1 MIRNRLPAGAEP
13 LRLPRPPVPA
23 AAPGSFILFPVA
35 QLPGLSAAQEAL
47 YRQAFEQAQE
57 AARPSLPER
66 DLAGVW
72 N

>member
-1 MIRNRLPAGAEP
+1 MSHNRLPTTREP
-13 LRLPRPPVPA
+13 LCLPRPPAPPI
-23 AAPGSFILFPVA
+23 APGSFVLYPAVG
-35 QLPGLSAAQEAL
+35 LMELSAAQQGL
-47 YRQAFEQAQE
+47 YRWAFEQAQQ

>member
-1 MIRNRLPAGAEP
+1 MSRNRLPIAAESI
-13 LRLPRPPVPA
+13 RLPSPPPPPIA
-23 AAPGSFILFPVA
+23 AGSFVLCPMVSLGSISPV
-35 QLPGLSAAQEAL
+35 QQDL
-47 YRQAFEQAQE
+47 YRWALAQAQE

>member
-1 MIRNRLPAGAEP
+1 MSRNRLPIAGEA
-13 LRLPRPPVPA
+13 LRLPRPPAPPVAAGSFVLCPA
-23 AAPGSFILFPVA
+23 ASLTELSPG
-35 QLPGLSAAQEAL
+35 QQWL
-47 YRQAFEQAQE
+47 YRWAFEQAQE

>member
-1 MIRNRLPAGAEP
+1 MIRNRLPSAAES
-13 LRLPRPPVPA
+13 LRLPRPPAPA
-23 AAPGSFILFPVA
+23 AAPGSFVLCPF
-35 QLPGLSAAQEAL
+35 LPGSGAAQEAL
-47 YRQAFEQAQE
+47 YRWAFAQAQE

>member
-1 MIRNRLPAGAEP
+1 
-13 LRLPRPPVPA
+13 VT
-23 AAPGSFILFPVA
+23 PGSFTL
-35 QLPGLSAAQEAL
+35 LPTGAATTLSAEQQRL
-47 YRQAFEQAQE
+47 YQWAFEQAQE

>member
-1 MIRNRLPAGAEP
+1 MSRNRLPFASESF
-13 LRLPRPPVPA
+13 RLPRPPAPA
-23 AAPGSFILFPVA
+23 PAPGSFMLCPA
-35 QLPGLSAAQEAL
+35 LALDAAQQGL
-47 YRQAFEQAQE
+47 YRWAFEQAQE

>member
-1 MIRNRLPAGAEP
+1 MSRNRLPIPEEA
-13 LRLPRPPVPA
+13 LRLPRPPAPPV
-23 AAPGSFILFPVA
+23 APGSFTLYPHVSLA
-35 QLPGLSAAQEAL
+35 ELSPGQQWL
-47 YRQAFEQAQE
+47 YQWAFAQAQE

>member
-1 MIRNRLPAGAEP
+1 MNCNRLPITESVF
-13 LRLPRPPVPA
+13 LPRPPAPPI
-23 AAPGSFILFPVA
+23 APGSFVLFPPVS
-35 QLPGLSAAQEAL
+35 LRDLNAAQEGL
-47 YRQAFEQAQE
+47 YRWAFEQAQA

>member
-1 MIRNRLPAGAEP
+1 MLYPAG
-13 LRLPRPPVPA
+13 
-23 AAPGSFILFPVA
+23 PGVEM
-35 QLPGLSAAQEAL
+35 SAAQRDL
-47 YRQAFEQAQE
+47 YRWAFEQAQE

>member
-1 MIRNRLPAGAEP
+1 MIRNRLPAGTEP
-13 LRLPRPPVPA
+13 LRLPRPPVPPT
-23 AAPGSFILFPVA
+23 APGSFVLFPVA
-35 QLPGLSAAQEAL
+35 QLPGLSAAQETL

>member
-1 MIRNRLPAGAEP
+1 MTRNRLPMPAES
-13 LRLPRPPVPA
+13 LRLPRPPAPPV
-23 AAPGSFILFPVA
+23 APGSFALC
-35 QLPGLSAAQEAL
+35 PGAFLTELSPGQQWL
-47 YRQAFEQAQE
+47 YQWAFQQAQA

>member
-1 MIRNRLPAGAEP
+1 MNRNRLPITCEAI
-13 LRLPRPPVPA
+13 RLPRPPAPPVE
-23 AAPGSFILFPVA
+23 PGSFVMCPT
-35 QLPGLSAAQEAL
+35 GLNQTQQAL
-47 YRQAFEQAQE
+47 YQWAFEQAQE

>member
-1 MIRNRLPAGAEP
+1 MSRNRLPTADESI
-13 LRLPRPPVPA
+13 RLPQPPAPPI
-23 AAPGSFILFPVA
+23 APGSFMLCPMA
-35 QLPGLSAAQEAL
+35 LPMGLSEVQQSL
-47 YRQAFEQAQE
+47 YHWAFEQAQE